1 MKARTSRKPPVASKA
16 DANPAPLAGA
26 TEEGGLAAAAD
37 VLFGTDENPLTLRD
51 GTRIVV
57 SRAKVAHV
65 GLLLHF
71 FNLLVA
77 NLSKED
83 IITLV
88 TLIAETR
95 AKRVPDL
102 SVEELVT
109 QVFGRSSLLVSV
121 FQATYEAMPKIVS
134 ALTPLTE
141 EQWSNMDMDEGVLL
155 AFTVFE
161 VNYHF
166 FSQNLPHATRVFL
179 ALAAKK
185 VAGK

>member
-1 MKARTSRKPPVASKA
+1 MKTRPPRKAIAAVADAPKASKTEETPLA
-16 DANPAPLAGA
+16 DAA
-26 TEEGGLAAAAD
+26 E
-37 VLFGTDENPLTLRD
+37 VLFGTDENPLVLRD
-51 GTRIVV
+51 GKKITV

-71 FNLLVA
+71 FNLLVS

-88 TLIAETR
+88 TLIEE
-95 AKRVPDL
+95 KRTGKKPDL
-102 SVEELVT
+102 SIEALVG
-109 QVFGRSSLLVSV
+109 QAFGRSSLLVSV
-121 FQATYEAMPKIVS
+121 FQATYEAMPKIVT

-141 EQWSNMDMDEGVLL
+141 DEWSGLDMDEGVLL
-155 AFTVFE
+155 AVSVFQ

-166 FSQNLPHATRVFL
+166 FSQNLPHAMRVFL

-185 VAGK
+185 VVDK